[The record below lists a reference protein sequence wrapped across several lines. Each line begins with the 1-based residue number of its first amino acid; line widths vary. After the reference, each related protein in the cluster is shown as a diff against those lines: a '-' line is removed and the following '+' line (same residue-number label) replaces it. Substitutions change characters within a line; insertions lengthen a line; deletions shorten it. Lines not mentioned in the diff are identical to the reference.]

1 MTFGGERSYHNL
13 GDGWAKLHKFNV
25 FPDGLQ
31 YTGKF
36 LKTPIYQ
43 KCMEAED
50 IVPSFTMGPI
60 TPDFS
65 ISDIP
70 EIASNAGDNTM
81 VTVVRVGDE
90 FIATTDLPKV
100 NRYVHEN

>member
-1 MTFGGERSYHNL
+1 
-13 GDGWAKLHKFNV
+13 
-25 FPDGLQ
+25 
-31 YTGKF
+31 
-36 LKTPIYQ
+36 
-43 KCMEAED
+43 MEAQE
-50 IVPSFTMGPI
+50 IVPSFTMGPV

-65 ISDIP
+65 VTDLP

-100 NRYVHEN
+100 NM